1 MDISQLSLVDLKDLL
16 SRLPLEIKHREKE
29 EKAKVLKE
37 IEAIAAAHGF
47 SLDDLL
53 GGVSEPKVIKTVAVK
68 YRHSEDSDLA
78 WTGRGRQPKWVT
90 DFLASGGTLEQLLV

>member
-1 MDISQLSLVDLKDLL
+1 MDISAIATADLKDLL
-16 SRLPLEIKHREKE
+16 DRIPAELKRREKE
-29 EKAKVLKE
+29 DKAKARKE

-53 GGVSEPKVIKTVAVK
+53 GSVSEPKVKKAVAVK
-68 YRHSEDSDLA
+68 YRHPENQELT
-78 WTGRGRQPKWVT
+78 WTGRGRQPKWVA